1 MRLRKLGTVVQV
13 GLRLR
18 EDLRRKLATAAEDH
32 HRSFNEE
39 LTKRLEDSLENEAR
53 QTLQDAAQSI
63 AQDALRLRKLVDQL
77 QPAERETPLGM
88 PETLR
93 QMSQQQRNEEGDK

>member
-18 EDLRRKLATAAEDH
+18 EDLRRKLATAAEEH

-53 QTLQDAAQSI
+53 QTLQDAAQSL
-63 AQDALRLRKLVDQL
+63 AQDALRLRSLVERL

-88 PETLR
+88 PPVMQKTF
-93 QMSQQQRNEEGDK
+93 SQEGGDE

>member
-53 QTLQDAAQSI
+53 QTLQDDAQSI
-63 AQDALRLRKLVDQL
+63 AQDALRLRGLTDMAV
-77 QPAERETPLGM
+77 ERMGTWPGL
-88 PETLR
+88 LA
-93 QMSQQQRNEEGDK
+93 SQKKEGDNK